1 MKCSYFVTS
10 QKNTNIMKIG
20 DSLKKL
26 RESQSYTQQQMADLI
41 HTHRSGYSKMENNQ
55 QDIPVDYLIQIA
67 KNFGMTVDDVIYFND
82 KNGIPD
88 EITVNDKASLEQLQ
102 LINELDDEEKNILL
116 KLIETFVSKKRFKD
130 YLQKNI
136 AAL

>member
-1 MKCSYFVTS
+1 
-10 QKNTNIMKIG
+10 MKIG

-26 RESQSYTQQQMADLI
+26 REEKEYTQQQMADMI
-41 HTHRSGYSKMENNQ
+41 HTHRSGYSKMENSQ
-55 QDIPVDYLIQIA
+55 QEIPVDCLMQIA
-67 KNFGMTVDDVIYFND
+67 KNFGMTVDDVIYFSQ
-82 KNGIPD
+82 KNGVPHEASI
-88 EITVNDKASLEQLQ
+88 NDKATMEQLQ
-102 LINELDDEEKNILL
+102 MINELEEEEKGILI

>member
-1 MKCSYFVTS
+1 MFYLRTFVV
-10 QKNTNIMKIG
+10 NLDIMKLG
-20 DSLKKL
+20 DNLKKV
-26 RESQSYTQQQMADLI
+26 RENKGYTQQQMADLI

-55 QDIPVDYLIQIA
+55 QDISVDALVRIA
-67 KNFGMTVDDVIYFND
+67 KNFGMTVDDVLYFGEKNEAPKEISLTD
-82 KNGIPD
+82 K
-88 EITVNDKASLEQLQ
+88 KALEQLQ
-102 LINELDDEEKNILL
+102 LINELDKEEKSILL

>member
-1 MKCSYFVTS
+1 MKL
-10 QKNTNIMKIG
+10 G
-20 DSLKKL
+20 DNLKKL
-26 RESQSYTQQQMADLI
+26 RESKGYTQQQMADLI

-55 QDIPVDYLIQIA
+55 QDISVDALINIA
-67 KNFGMTVDDVIYFND
+67 KNFGITVDDVIYFGEKNSVPKEISIED
-82 KNGIPD
+82 K
-88 EITVNDKASLEQLQ
+88 KALEQLQ
-102 LINELDDEEKNILL
+102 LINELDKEEKSILL

>member
-1 MKCSYFVTS
+1 M
-10 QKNTNIMKIG
+10 NIG

-26 RESQSYTQQQMADLI
+26 RESKSYTQQQMAELI
-41 HTHRSGYSKMENNQ
+41 HVHRSGYSKMENNQ
-55 QDIPVDYLIQIA
+55 QDVPVEYLVQIA
-67 KNFGMTVDDVIYFND
+67 RHFGITIDEVIYFGE
-82 KNGIPD
+82 KNSLPQ
-88 EITVNDKASLEQLQ
+88 EISVEDKATLEQLQ
-102 LINELDDEEKNILL
+102 LINELDKEEKTILL

>member
-1 MKCSYFVTS
+1 MKL
-10 QKNTNIMKIG
+10 G

-26 RESQSYTQQQMADLI
+26 RERKGYTQQQMADLI

-55 QDIPVDYLIQIA
+55 QDMPVASLIHIA
-67 KNFGMTVDDVIYFND
+67 KSFGMSVDDVIYFGEKSGVPN
-82 KNGIPD
+82 
-88 EITVNDKASLEQLQ
+88 EISMDDKATLEQLQ
-102 LINELDDEEKNILL
+102 LINELEDEEKTILL

-136 AAL
+136 ATL

>member
-1 MKCSYFVTS
+1 MKL
-10 QKNTNIMKIG
+10 G
-20 DSLKKL
+20 DSLKIL
-26 RESQSYTQQQMADLI
+26 REANGYTQQQMADMI

-55 QDIPVDYLIQIA
+55 QEIPVNCLMLIA
-67 KNFGMTVDDVIYFND
+67 KNFGMSVDDVIYFSQR
-82 KNGIPD
+82 NGVPHEVSI
-88 EITVNDKASLEQLQ
+88 NDKATMEQLQ
-102 LINELDDEEKNILL
+102 MINELEDEEKGILM

>member
-1 MKCSYFVTS
+1 MFYF
-10 QKNTNIMKIG
+10 NTFGINFGRMNIG

-26 RESQSYTQQQMADLI
+26 RESKSYTQQQMADLI
-41 HTHRSGYSKMENNQ
+41 HVHRSGYSKMENNQ
-55 QDIPVDYLIQIA
+55 QEVPIDCLVLIA
-67 KNFGMTVDDVIYFND
+67 KHFATTVDEVIYFGE
-82 KNGIPD
+82 KNSVPQ
-88 EITVNDKASLEQLQ
+88 EISVEDKATLEQLQ
-102 LINELDDEEKNILL
+102 LINELDKEEKIILL

>member
-1 MKCSYFVTS
+1 
-10 QKNTNIMKIG
+10 MKIG

-26 RESQSYTQQQMADLI
+26 RESKGYTQQQMADLI
-41 HTHRSGYSKMENNQ
+41 HAHRSGYTKMENNQ
-55 QDIPVDYLIQIA
+55 QEIPVDCLVQIA
-67 KNFGMTVDDVIYFND
+67 KNFGISVDDVIFFD
-82 KNGIPD
+82 EKNGVPEEVSMENKI
-88 EITVNDKASLEQLQ
+88 ALEQLQ
-102 LINELDDEEKNILL
+102 LINELETEEKNILL